1 MIAKT
6 SWLSKVCIF
15 LETAPVLLIESPD
28 NLKKKSKP
36 NKNSKQINKNTV
48 MQIKHAKK

>member
-15 LETAPVLLIESPD
+15 LETAPVILTESPD
-28 NLKKKSKP
+28 NLKKKNP
-36 NKNSKQINKNTV
+36 NQTRTLNNQAN
-48 MQIKHAKK
+48 